1 MYSRPRLSQSGL
13 LTLVVTLVT
22 VRSKTKTSSEA
33 MQKRCQNDVKVMPGS
48 HPPAADASHRSSAH
62 APAQA
67 KPGTPVPMAVP
78 LR

>member
-1 MYSRPRLSQSGL
+1 M
-13 LTLVVTLVT
+13 TLVT
-22 VRSKTKTSSEA
+22 VRSKTKAASSEA
-33 MQKRCQNDVKVMPGS
+33 MQKRCQNDVNVMPGS

-62 APAQA
+62 APALA